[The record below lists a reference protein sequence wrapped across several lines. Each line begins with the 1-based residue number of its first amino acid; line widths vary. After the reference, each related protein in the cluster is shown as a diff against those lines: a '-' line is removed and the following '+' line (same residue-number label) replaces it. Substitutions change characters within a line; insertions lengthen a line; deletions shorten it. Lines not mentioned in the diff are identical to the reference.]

1 MFPVKFKDKVYNLK
15 SFQWGSQNLR
25 HLFRK
30 MFQQDWELETFAL
43 LFLCRLQYKSIKS
56 VSKNC
61 PLDKYLARYTSI
73 IYYIQNINILLIS
86 LGLCYF
92 AFMRVKLETFVD
104 WQWVDL
110 ISSRKWPQNDGS
122 LMLCQERLSVK
133 YVIILYFLYPESL
146 IWHYLS
152 ATAALIF
159 LATLT
164 PLSIWS
170 SFIRTVDIM

>member
-1 MFPVKFKDKVYNLK
+1 
-15 SFQWGSQNLR
+15 
-25 HLFRK
+25 
-30 MFQQDWELETFAL
+30 MFQRDWQLEMLASL
-43 LFLCRLQYKSIKS
+43 LLCRLQYKSIKS

-86 LGLCYF
+86 LGLCCF
-92 AFMRVKLETFVD
+92 AFMRVAVRNFCRLRTR
-104 WQWVDL
+104 VDL
-110 ISSRKWPQNDGS
+110 ISSRKWPRNDGS

-133 YVIILYFLYPESL
+133 YVIILYFLYPVSL
-146 IWHYLS
+146 IWHYLR

>member
-1 MFPVKFKDKVYNLK
+1 
-15 SFQWGSQNLR
+15 
-25 HLFRK
+25 
-30 MFQQDWELETFAL
+30 MFQQDWQLEMLAS

-56 VSKNC
+56 IPKNF
-61 PLDKYLARYTSI
+61 PLEKYLARYTSI
-73 IYYIQNINILLIS
+73 IYYIQNINILLIF
-86 LGLCYF
+86 LGLCCF

-104 WQWVDL
+104 WQRVDL

-170 SFIRTVDIM
+170 SFIRMVDIM